1 MRISKSVVAVLS
13 SLPFAGGCATIVG
26 GGPHQA
32 VTVQSAP
39 AAANFTIQS
48 SSGLQMA
55 QGSTPSTVRLPR
67 KNEYQIQISMQGYQ
81 PQSTA
86 LTKGTNGWIW
96 GNLLVGWIVGFGIDF
111 LTGSAYKLEPALVQ
125 VTMQRV
131 DEDTYAI
138 IRIYDASN
146 RLIQE
151 KRLLMVPDSIP
162 SH

>member
-1 MRISKSVVAVLS
+1 MRISASAVTVLS
-13 SLPFAGGCATIVG
+13 LLPLAGGCATIVG
-26 GGPHQA
+26 GGSHQA
-32 VTVQSAP
+32 VTVQSTP

-48 SSGLQMA
+48 SSGLQIA
-55 QGSTPSTVRLPR
+55 QGTTPSTVRLPR

-96 GNLLVGWIVGFGIDF
+96 GNLLVGWIVGFAVDF

-131 DEDTYAI
+131 DEETYAI

-146 RLIQE
+146 SLIQE
-151 KRLLMVPDSIP
+151 KRMLMVPDTLQSR
-162 SH
+162 